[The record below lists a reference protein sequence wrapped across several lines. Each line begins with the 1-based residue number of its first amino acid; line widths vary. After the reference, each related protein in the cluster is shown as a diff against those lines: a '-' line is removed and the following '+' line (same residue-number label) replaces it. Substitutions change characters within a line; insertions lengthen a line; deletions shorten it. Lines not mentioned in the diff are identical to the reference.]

1 MWIVCIFIVFYVQTL
16 VRQNKNRFL
25 NNNVVS
31 PIYFPDVNLLNGRSR
46 VFNGFAWV
54 TRAHLLI
61 LLILPH
67 IYTERLSEKLAWL
80 RHDSFWDLK
89 KKWQWHRLLFHNH
102 CKISISS
109 DFHSFCTHLLTRTL
123 FFGTDTKMSSQ
134 MPTTE
139 SSQMHFWPTYINNV
153 LYLGVV

>member
-31 PIYFPDVNLLNGRSR
+31 PFYFPDVNLLNGRSR

-89 KKWQWHRLLFHNH
+89 KNDNDTGSYFTIIAKFQYLRIFIHSVLICQHALSFFWNRHQNVFTNAHNR
-102 CKISISS
+102 IITNA
-109 DFHSFCTHLLTRTL
+109 FL
-123 FFGTDTKMSSQ
+123 
-134 MPTTE
+134 
-139 SSQMHFWPTYINNV
+139 TYI
-153 LYLGVV
+153 Y